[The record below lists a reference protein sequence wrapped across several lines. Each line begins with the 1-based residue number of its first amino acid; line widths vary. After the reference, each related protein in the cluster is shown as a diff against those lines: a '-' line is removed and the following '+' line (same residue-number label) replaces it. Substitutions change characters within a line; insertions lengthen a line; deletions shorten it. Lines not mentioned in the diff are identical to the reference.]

1 MEYSAATIDGVAF
14 PLCAYTGHRYRKT
27 SYVSIGGLLLYTFS
41 RIGSQ
46 VAIMS
51 AVWSNIARGYFR

>member
-1 MEYSAATIDGVAF
+1 MEYSAATINGVAF

-41 RIGSQ
+41 RISSQ

-51 AVWSNIARGYFR
+51 AV